1 MFCCPGIDVGAII
14 EKLEELEQ
22 PPVIRNSRLA
32 IGLFADTLPTLTSR
46 LLTTSVWCILTQ
58 TYIQLHRN
66 SPQACGAGRI
76 CGHAATWCSTSGT
89 DSTAAGPNVHEQRAW
104 RVFADRTG
112 LGWTVTGHGFQQWA
126 VRIT

>member
-1 MFCCPGIDVGAII
+1 VGAII

-76 CGHAATWCSTSGT
+76 CGHAATRCSTSGT
-89 DSTAAGPNVHEQRAW
+89 DSTAPGPMCMSSALGVCSMTVPAS
-104 RVFADRTG
+104 DG
-112 LGWTVTGHGFQQWA
+112 LSPVTVSSNGQFGL
-126 VRIT
+126 RR